1 MSILSYLSNYDVSSW
16 HLQALKILQNL
27 IIEPINTFKYAINHL
42 DVKRKR
48 NLDALNTFEEAAWK
62 EGKVCAVT
70 LIIQYTLDVFHPSIA
85 KFSQLL
91 RLNVTARQSTWFTV
105 LMDKLILMCKAA
117 CWRILGAGG
126 SSVPPVQGILHPL
139 RTVSLLKQRYYHL
152 QRSTGR
158 DTHLFLRTHVLNCL
172 LTLTLLYED

>member
-27 IIEPINTFKYAINHL
+27 IIAPINTFKYAINHL

-85 KFSQLL
+85 KFLQLL

-105 LMDKLILMCKAA
+105 LMDKLRHWCV
-117 CWRILGAGG
+117 RQ
-126 SSVPPVQGILHPL
+126 PVEGFWVQEE
-139 RTVSLLKQRYYHL
+139 V
-152 QRSTGR
+152 
-158 DTHLFLRTHVLNCL
+158 LFLLCRAYSILSELYLYWSRDIIIHRGLLEGTHTCSWEPMFSIAYSL
-172 LTLTLLYED
+172 